1 MQGGIQIQ
9 ARKRQVL
16 QKQRTPTRREVGQ
29 KKGNRAQGP
38 DRRTLLPAGPDNRE
52 PQAGGVPQRG
62 FGSIGE
68 VTWPPA
74 LAQRRLGPRER
85 PLGAAFQTGGAAL
98 WARGG
103 ANARPALLLGDA
115 GMFTLLTAAA
125 AGGGAGVAGG
135 WAAARLALG
144 TRLAVRR
151 VGARACSVRGGGAAG
166 GGDRL
171 PALQPQPPAH
181 WAFPRRRL
189 AEPPARPGSLA
200 GRRTEN
206 SQLPGEWLPGSRA
219 PGLGE
224 PGRVELPAGVGRGR
238 GGREG
243 AGRPP
248 GSPRRGGGGA
258 GRVALELGGGFGT
271 VRWHWRE
278 RAAGTCCQARAL
290 VARGRRGRSGN

>member
-1 MQGGIQIQ
+1 
-9 ARKRQVL
+9 
-16 QKQRTPTRREVGQ
+16 
-29 KKGNRAQGP
+29 
-38 DRRTLLPAGPDNRE
+38 
-52 PQAGGVPQRG
+52 
-62 FGSIGE
+62 
-68 VTWPPA
+68 
-74 LAQRRLGPRER
+74 
-85 PLGAAFQTGGAAL
+85 
-98 WARGG
+98 
-103 ANARPALLLGDA
+103 
-115 GMFTLLTAAA
+115 MFTLLTAAA

-171 PALQPQPPAH
+171 PASQPQPPAQR
-181 WAFPRRRL
+181 AFPRRRL

-224 PGRVELPAGVGRGR
+224 PGRVGLPAGAGRGR

-248 GSPRRGGGGA
+248 GYPRRGRWGGA
-258 GRVALELGGGFGT
+258 RRARVGWGFRCYSLAVAGTGGRNLLPGTGFGDP
-271 VRWHWRE
+271 RPPWAQR
-278 RAAGTCCQARAL
+278 
-290 VARGRRGRSGN
+290 